1 MEELSPRRAHAAR
14 GAAGATAGSAA
25 CAALLFCWLLVG
37 VVEGLVSS
45 VSGAMAARLSTT
57 TPSQSEVCTARCV
70 TLWISIWLRS
80 DFASGSDGAALAFVF
95 REGRGVWGGFRGE
108 GAGLCCLS
116 GAPKKFRRRKVVA
129 LTALKWMEGALVASL

>member
-1 MEELSPRRAHAAR
+1 MSERESERGGRRRERKRGREERREEVEALSPRRAHAAR

-45 VSGAMAARLSTT
+45 VSGAMAARLCTSARQT

-70 TLWISIWLRS
+70 TLWRSIWLRS
-80 DFASGSDGAALAFVF
+80 DFGSGSDGGRSRVCLPRGGGVSGV
-95 REGRGVWGGFRGE
+95 RGRG
-108 GAGLCCLS
+108 C
-116 GAPKKFRRRKVVA
+116 VV
-129 LTALKWMEGALVASL
+129 